1 MRLKLL
7 IIALGLVSSFA
18 GGWGVRGWFEDS
30 QALSEYE
37 RALRAT
43 EDAYTGA
50 IRELYAELDA
60 EAEKSIA
67 LERANAS
74 LRQSV
79 SALRK
84 EITDATFTVPP
95 AECPAHSVASPE
107 FVRLYDS
114 AAKAGDAGPDS
125 ARVSPRDD

>member
-7 IIALGLVSSFA
+7 AGLLGAVLAFS
-18 GGWGVRGWFEDS
+18 GGWKARGWFEDS
-30 QALSEYE
+30 QALAESE
-37 RALRAT
+37 RVLRAT
-43 EDAYTGA
+43 EEAYTGA
-50 IRELYAELDA
+50 IRMLYAELDA

-67 LERANAS
+67 LERSNAS

-79 SALRK
+79 SALR
-84 EITDATFTVPP
+84 EEVTDATFTVPP